1 MSDGEDPQGPCT
13 DRMPP
18 GGRST
23 AAAQSSP
30 ALPAAPACSPTLP
43 PVSRAVGPSALP
55 AAAAAP
61 PPAYGSQSRSTASC
75 GIRRLRALDVPDIL
89 HRKLARLPSWF
100 DMLDAE
106 LVVVVVESKRSV
118 RPATVIT
125 QVLVPSQ
132 HAMRQRVQS
141 LVWVL
146 IAILC
151 VAGLAVAY
159 LLKSPPGPSTDEVLE
174 TSRRTVRQAEQ
185 VLRDVEQK
193 NAELDRRREDIENRG
208 ELIELK

>member
-1 MSDGEDPQGPCT
+1 
-13 DRMPP
+13 
-18 GGRST
+18 
-23 AAAQSSP
+23 
-30 ALPAAPACSPTLP
+30 
-43 PVSRAVGPSALP
+43 
-55 AAAAAP
+55 
-61 PPAYGSQSRSTASC
+61 
-75 GIRRLRALDVPDIL
+75 
-89 HRKLARLPSWF
+89 
-100 DMLDAE
+100 MLDAE

-151 VAGLAVAY
+151 FAGLAVAY